1 MEDIKA
7 MGRRLSNW
15 GRWGGD
21 DRLGTL
27 NHITP
32 ERLVAAARL
41 VRTGKLFD
49 LGLPL
54 GADGIQIGLVG
65 RINPVHTMS
74 MTPHDSHTHD
84 LKLRPEGMIVADDY
98 IYMPL
103 QCATQ
108 WDGLAHAG
116 YDGQFY
122 NGVAGDSVSTMG
134 GSSVL
139 SIDQIAAKGVAGRGV
154 LLDIAGLK
162 GVESMAAGEAIFI
175 DDLEAA
181 ERRQRVR
188 VGPGDILLVRTGWIR
203 RFTVDRSAHAFWKG
217 SPGIDASCLDW
228 LQEREVA
235 AIAADNSTVEVL
247 PPDALEYH
255 LPVHAVGIR
264 DMGLTLGEI
273 FLLDELAVDCE
284 ADGVWEFFLS
294 AAPLKVKGGVGT
306 PITPIAMK

>member
-1 MEDIKA
+1 VEDIKA
-7 MGRRLSNW
+7 LGRRLSNW
-15 GRWGGD
+15 GRWGAN

-54 GADGIQIGLVG
+54 GSDGIQIGLLN
-65 RINPVHTMS
+65 RINPVHTMT
-74 MTPHDSHTHD
+74 MTPHDFHAHGHN
-84 LKLRPEGMIVADDY
+84 LRPEGMIFSDDY

-108 WDGLAHAG
+108 WDGLGHAG
-116 YDGQFY
+116 YDGHLY
-122 NGVAGDSVSTMG
+122 NGVAGESVSTMR

-139 SIDQIAAKGVAGRGV
+139 SIHQIAAKGVAGRGV
-154 LLDIAGLK
+154 LLDIAALK
-162 GVESMAAGEAIFI
+162 GVESLAAGEAIQVR
-175 DDLEAA
+175 DLEAA

-203 RFTVDRSAHAFWKG
+203 RFTVDRSARAFWKG
-217 SPGIDASCLDW
+217 SPGIDASCLEW
-228 LQEREVA
+228 LQQREVA
-235 AIAADNSTVEVL
+235 AIAADNSAVEVS
-247 PPDALEYH
+247 PPDATEVS

-273 FLLDELAVDCE
+273 FVLDELAADCE
-284 ADGVWEFFLS
+284 SDGVWEFFLT
-294 AAPLKVKGGVGT
+294 APPLKVKGGVGT
-306 PITPIAMK
+306 PITPIALK